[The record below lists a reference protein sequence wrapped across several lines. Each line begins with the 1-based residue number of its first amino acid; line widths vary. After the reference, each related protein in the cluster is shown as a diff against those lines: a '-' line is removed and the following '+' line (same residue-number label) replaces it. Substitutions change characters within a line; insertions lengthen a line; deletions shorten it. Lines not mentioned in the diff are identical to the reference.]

1 MQVAGVTLVP
11 QVVIRDHDGEFVAR
25 VDFVVEGTS
34 VVVEFDGKV
43 KYGDGNGD
51 VLFQGEL
58 ARTACAG
65 LVYTVRVTGTTCA
78 GRSAS
83 WRGSGRR
90 PPPPEP
96 DQGSLGRDRTSG
108 EASSIG

>member
-11 QVVIRDHDGEFVAR
+11 QVVIRDPTESSSPE

-51 VLFQGEL
+51 VLFQEKLREDRLRRLG
-58 ARTACAG
+58 
-65 LVYTVRVTGTTCA
+65 YTVIRVT
-78 GRSAS
+78 
-83 WRGSGRR
+83 WDDLRR
-90 PPPPEP
+90 PERILAWIR
-96 DQGSLGRDRTSG
+96 QAT
-108 EASSIG
+108 AAA